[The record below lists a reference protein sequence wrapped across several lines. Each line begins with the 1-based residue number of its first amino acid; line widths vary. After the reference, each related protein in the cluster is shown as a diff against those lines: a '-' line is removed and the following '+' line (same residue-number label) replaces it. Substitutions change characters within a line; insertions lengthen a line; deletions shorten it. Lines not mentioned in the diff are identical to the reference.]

1 DNLPHGL
8 SSGLLLLR
16 RRPTSATVVLA
27 THVAF
32 RRGSL
37 DSELGT
43 RMSRGNAGLT
53 SERGRGQLSRS
64 LRFFWGHDKAVYHKA
79 VGRLPET
86 VRLHWPLQVLGLSA
100 AFHSAASL
108 RTAVATSQ
116 GRGRI
121 LAMLRKRQAA
131 DPDLVA
137 EAFKAI
143 PAEHLEDFEARLA
156 QEPRRVRQAR
166 RRAAAETVEQRW
178 ERLLAHRRR
187 LRGPALPE
195 AEAATYSRRATEDR
209 VRVRRKFFPARPKE
223 VRHTGRQWSNPWTD
237 EAAESVRDVADNDT
251 GLPRAAITPFATMLE
266 DWCKQ
271 GAWAICERCFS
282 LEPRHLKEVDTRR
295 VADPAVP
302 NCRWCRRDGVESVPT
317 VDRVPRQLR
326 GLCHDVVAALRPFD
340 IDCGPYQRPPHGY
353 RVHTALLRLLWS
365 DTDVEAKIAAL
376 EHRTWRT
383 KAKKAFKFLMQH
395 SCSEYR
401 NFVTQH
407 RRFLRDHP
415 MPTDAARRRPLQTLE
430 PPGIE
435 TALWPDL
442 YYNSDLCESVERA
455 TDARRLQ
462 RQGLLQEDSDDD
474 DRERE
479 DDPGRG
485 SLRRS
490 FLKKVLG
497 PLHLEGPETLHL
509 AHILLELL
517 REWVAGGSRKHG
529 ESSKLWQKHLL
540 CGGRRINFAA
550 RLEYQDAEQGVRAY
564 GLEEVD
570 ILKGHVDNIAPQA
583 AGSGGRG
590 LLMRYVATYNVKFS
604 SSFHNE
610 MLADTG
616 VSGYGMALRILST
629 LHPSEPEMWVT
640 LFKQLFPDFAL
651 RGTMLPIV
659 APWPT
664 MDAQP
669 EFVRRYEEC
678 LWRSDSMSLLEY
690 LRKTNAAGE
699 VVAWIQKLHAAAD
712 SALDLGEFASV
723 QTTFGEKVVAAETV
737 SVFSDKYFGQW
748 LMLHVPFRSAADFLY
763 PDIVAKIP
771 TRYQLFACAWRAA
784 GDYWTDRARVR
795 EDMQLAAHKDATI
808 ANFLALLDAQREIV
822 DQYLRGDISLEDEVP
837 EPALPALPGALGLER
852 PCFNR
857 QQQVLER
864 CALERLDLIQALKD
878 AQTPAEADDAALR
891 LEEQNSVLVC
901 MGGPG
906 TGKTFVADY
915 LVRVAVRRG
924 HRVLYALPTGQ
935 LACRMR
941 QRHPDIHVDTCAGAF
956 LFYRPESE
964 TLALM
969 AEYDMVVIDEAL
981 QLSAEEYGACDH
993 AQWRFTHVVTLTEVR
1008 RCKCAVLQAK
1018 LDFLR
1023 HHKPLGQEGKRFVN
1037 RLCYQH
1043 KAWTGHDEPTS
1054 LDIDS
1059 VFKRT
1064 GGKTTFVTCT
1074 KRGAASINAL
1084 AVQVLFSNRKQ
1095 QLLAEIP
1102 GDYDD
1107 NEENFDEYGNL
1118 RRDRAPLPNPVQLY
1132 RGLRVVLTR
1141 NRDKENHYVNGMVA
1155 TVEGYF
1161 PTTGCLR
1168 VRTQTGRRLAIYRY
1182 TDTDV
1187 PCGRAVYFPIRTGY
1201 AGTIYKFQGAYGI
1214 TSARA
1219 LSTGIRFKNGLFV
1232 RGRFTVLFVVLLCEG
1247 DNLPHGLSSG
1257 LLLLRRRPTS
1267 ATVVLATHAGLTS
1280 ERGRGQLSR
1289 SLRFFWGHDKAVYH
1303 KAVGRLPETV
1313 RLHWPLQVLGLSAAF
1328 HSAASLRTAVATSQG
1343 RGRILA
1349 MLRKRQ
1355 AADPDLVAEAFKAIP
1370 AEHLED
1376 FEARLA
1382 QEPRRVRQARRRA
1395 AAETV
1400 EQRWERLLAH
1410 RRRLRGPALPEA
1422 EAATYSRRATEDRVR
1437 VRRKFFPARPK
1448 EVRHTGRQWSNPWT
1462 DEAAESVRD
1471 VADNDTGLPRAAI
1484 TPFAT
1489 MLEDWCKQGA
1499 WAICERCF
1507 SLEPRHLKEV
1517 DTRRVAD
1524 PAVPNCRWCRR
1535 DGVESVPTVDRVPR
1549 QLRGL
1554 CHDVVAA
1561 LRPFDI
1567 DCGPYQRPPHGYRV
1581 HTALL
1586 RLLWSDTDVEAKIA
1600 ALEHRTWRTK
1610 AKKAFKF
1617 LMQHSCSEYRNF
1629 VTQHRRFLRDHPM
1642 PTDAARRRPL
1652 QTLETPGI
1660 ETALWPD
1667 LYYNSDLCE
1676 SVERATD
1683 ARRLQRQ
1690 GLLQEDSDDDDRE
1703 REDDPG
1709 RGSLRRSFLKKVLGP
1724 LHLEGPETLHLAHIL
1739 LELLR
1744 EWVAGGSRKH
1754 GESSKLW
1761 QKHLLCGGRRINFA
1775 ARLEYQ
1781 DAEQG
1786 VRAYGLEEVDILKGH
1801 VDNIAP
1807 QAAGSGGRGL
1817 LMRYVA
1823 TYNVKFS
1830 SSFHNEMLA
1839 DTGVSGYG
1847 MALRILSTL
1856 HPSEPE
1862 MWVTLFKQLFPD
1874 FALGGTMLPIV
1885 APWPTMDAQPE
1896 FVRRYE
1902 ECLWRSDSMSLLEYL
1917 RKTNAAGE
1925 VVAWIQKLHAAADS
1939 ALDLGEFASVQTTFG
1954 EKVVAAETVSVF
1966 SDKYFGQW
1974 LMLHVPF
1981 RSAADFL
1988 YPDIV
1993 AKIPTRY
2000 QLFACAWRAAGDY
2013 WTDRARVREDMQ
2025 LAAHKDAT
2033 IANFL
2038 ALLDAQREIVD
2049 QYLRGDISLE
2059 DEVPEPA
2066 LPALP
2071 GALGLE
2077 RPCFNRQQQVLE
2089 RCALERLDL
2098 IQALKD
2104 AQTPAEADD
2113 AALRLEEQNSVLV
2126 CMGGPGTGKTFVAD
2140 YLVRVAVRRGH
2151 RVLYALPTGQL
2162 ACRMRQRHPDI
2173 HVDTCAGAF
2182 LFYRPESETLALMAE
2197 YDMVVIDEALQLSAE
2212 EYGRLHAMFCATGK
2226 QLLLLLMGDDCQL
2239 PSIHPQQAC
2248 DHAQW
2253 RFTHVVT
2260 LTEVRRCKCA
2270 VLQAKLDFLRHHKPL
2285 GQEGKRFV
2293 NRLCYQ
2299 HKAWTGHD
2307 EPTSLDIDSVFKRTG
2322 GKTTFVT
2329 CTKRGAASINALA
2342 VQVLFSNRKQQLLAE
2357 IPGDYDDN
2365 EENFDE
2371 YGNLRRDRAP
2381 LPNPVQL
2388 YRGLR
2393 VVLTRNRDKE
2403 NHYVNGMVATV
2414 EGYFPTTGCLRVR
2427 TQTGRRLAI
2436 YRYTDTDVPCGRAVY
2451 FPIRTGYAGTIY
2463 KFQGAYG
2470 ITSAR
2475 ALSTGIRFKNGLFV
2489 RGRFTVLFVVLLCE
2503 GDNLPHGLS
2512 SGLLLLRRRPTSATV
2527 VLATHAGLTSE
2538 RGRGQ
2543 LSRSLRFFWG
2553 HDKAVYHKAVGRL
2566 PETVRLHWPLQVL
2579 GLSAAFHSAAS
2590 LRTAV
2595 ATSQGRGRIL
2605 AMLRKRQAA
2614 DPDLVAEAFKAIPA
2628 EHLEDFEA
2636 RLAQE
2641 PRRVRQARRRAA
2653 AETVEQRWERL
2664 LAHRRRLRGPALP
2677 EAEAATYSRRAT
2689 EDRVR
2694 VRRKFFP
2701 ARPKEV
2707 RHTGRQWSNPWTDEA
2722 AESVRD
2728 VADNDTGLPRAAI
2741 TPFATML
2748 EDWCKQ
2754 GAWAICERCF
2764 SLEPRHLKEV
2774 DTRRVADPAVPNCR
2788 WCRRDGVESV
2798 PTVDRVPRQ
2807 LRGLCHDVVAALRPF
2822 DIDCGPYQRPPH
2834 GYRVHTALLRLLWSD
2849 TDVEAKIAALEHR
2862 TWRTK
2867 AKKAFKFLMQHSC
2880 SEYRNFVTQ
2889 HRRFLRDHPM
2899 PTDAAR
2905 RRPLQTLETPGI
2917 ETALWPDLYYNSDLC
2932 ESVERATDARRLQRQ
2947 GLLQEDSDD
2956 DDREREDDPGR
2967 GSLRRSFLKKVLG
2980 PLHLEGPETLHL
2992 AHILLELLR
3001 EWVAGG
3007 SRKHGESSKLWQK
3020 HLLCGGRRINFAARL
3035 EYQDAE
3041 QGVRAYGLEEVDIL
3055 KGHVDNIAPQAAGS
3069 GGRGLLMRYVATYN
3083 VKFSSSF
3090 HNEMLADTGV
3100 SGYGM
3105 ALRILSTL
3113 HPSEPEMWVTL
3124 FKQLFPD
3131 FALGGTML
3139 PIVAPWPTMDA
3150 QPEFVRRYE
3159 ECLWRS
3165 DSMSLLEY
3173 LRKTNAA
3180 GEVVAWIQKL
3190 HAAADSALDLGEFAS
3205 VQTTF
3210 GEKVVAAET
3219 VSVFSDKYFGQWL
3232 MLHVPFRSA
3241 ADFLYP
3247 DIVAKIPTRYQ
3258 LFACA
3263 WRAAGDYWT
3272 DRARVREDMQLAAHK
3287 DATIANFLALL
3298 DAQREIVDQYLRGDI
3313 SLEDEVPEPALPAL
3327 PGALGLER
3335 PCFNR
3340 QQQVLE
3346 RCALERLDLIQALKD
3361 AQTPAEADDAALR
3374 LEEQN
3379 SVLVCMGGPGT
3390 GKTFVADY
3398 LVRVAVRRGHR
3409 VLYALPT
3416 GQLACRMRQ
3425 RHPDIHVDT
3434 CAGAFLFYR
3443 PESETLALMA
3453 EYDMVVID
3461 EALQL
3466 SAEEYGRLH
3475 AMFCATGK
3483 QLLLLL
3489 MGDDCQLP
3497 SIHPQQACDHAQWR
3511 FTHVVT
3517 LTEVRRC
3524 KCAVLQAKLDF
3535 LRHHKPLGQ
3544 EGKRF
3549 VNRLCYQHKA
3559 WTGHDEPTSLDIDS
3573 VFKRTGGKTTFVTC
3587 TKRGAASI
3595 NALAVQVL
3603 FSNRKQQLLAE
3614 IPGDY
3619 DDNEENFDEY
3629 GNLRRDRAP
3638 LPNPVQLYRG
3648 LRVVLTRNRDKENH
3662 YVNGMVATVEGYFP
3676 TTGCLRVRTQTGRR
3690 LAIYRYTDTDVPCG
3704 RAVYFPIRT
3713 GYAGT
3718 IYKFQGAEL
3727 EHVTLWLNRRWCRAA
3742 AYVALSRV
3750 ARDENYLIGG
3760 IVNADHLIPAK

>member
-1 DNLPHGL
+1 MSKRPAAAEPAAAAAAWP
-8 SSGLLLLR
+8 R
-16 RRPTSATVVLA
+16 RRRVMEQGIVPIMEGQPAARPIQRPAAASAA
-27 THVAF
+27 TTNLCHGRPGDPCCF
-32 RRGSL
+32 S
-37 DSELGT
+37 T
-43 RMSRGNAGLT
+43 RVSGQRARYHDVSRQCPWCNAALLQTGLT

-108 RTAVATSQ
+108 RVAVATSQ

-121 LAMLRKRQAA
+121 LAVLRKRQAA

-137 EAFKAI
+137 EALKAV

-187 LRGPALPE
+187 LRVPALPE

-209 VRVRRKFFPARPKE
+209 TRVRRKFFPAQPKE

-237 EAAESVRDVADNDT
+237 AAAERVRDVADNDT
-251 GLPRAAITPFATMLE
+251 GLPRAAITPLASMLE
-266 DWCKQ
+266 NWCKQ
-271 GAWAICERCFS
+271 GAWAICDRCFS

-326 GLCHDVVAALRPFD
+326 GLCNDVVAALRPFD

-383 KAKKAFKFLMQH
+383 KAKKAFNFLMRH
-395 SCSEYR
+395 SSSEYR

-430 PPGIE
+430 TPGIE

-442 YYNSDLCESVERA
+442 YYNSDLCESVARA

-479 DDPGRG
+479 DDPGRN

-490 FLKKVLG
+490 FLKK
-497 PLHLEGPETLHL
+497 
-509 AHILLELL
+509 
-517 REWVAGGSRKHG
+517 
-529 ESSKLWQKHLL
+529 
-540 CGGRRINFAA
+540 
-550 RLEYQDAEQGVRAY
+550 DAEQGVRAY

-651 RGTMLPIV
+651 GGTMLPIV

-678 LWRSDSMSLLEY
+678 VWRSDSMSLLEY
-690 LRKTNAAGE
+690 LRKSNAAGE

-737 SVFSDKYFGQW
+737 SIFSDKYFGQW
-748 LMLHVPFRSAADFLY
+748 LMLHVPFRRASDFLF

-771 TRYQLFACAWRAA
+771 TRYQLFACALRAA

-795 EDMQLAAHKDATI
+795 EDLQLAAYKDATI

-822 DQYLRGDISLEDEVP
+822 DQYLRGLISLEDEAP
-837 EPALPALPGALGLER
+837 EPALPSLPGAAGLER
-852 PCFNR
+852 PRFNR
-857 QQQVLER
+857 QQQALER
-864 CALERLDLIQALKD
+864 CALERLDLIQALKH
-878 AQTPAEADDAALR
+878 AQTPEEADDVALR
-891 LEEQNSVLVC
+891 LEEQNSILVC

-915 LVRVAVRRG
+915 LIRVAVRRG

-941 QRHPDIHVDTCAGAF
+941 QRHPDVHVDTCAGAF

-969 AEYDMVVIDEAL
+969 AEYDVVVIDEAL
-981 QLSAEEYGACDH
+981 QLSAEEYGRLDAMFCATGKQLLLLLMGDDCQLPSIHPQRACDH
-993 AQWRFTHVVTLTEVR
+993 DKWRLTHVVTLTEVR

-1141 NRDKENHYVNGMVA
+1141 NQDKENHYVNGMVA

-1168 VRTQTGRRLAIYRY
+1168 VRTQTGKRLAIYRY

-1187 PCGRAVYFPIRTGY
+1187 PRGRAVYFPIRTGY

-1219 LSTGIRFKNGLFV
+1219 LSTGIRFKNGAY
-1232 RGRFTVLFVVLLCEG
+1232 GI
-1247 DNLPHGLSSG
+1247 
-1257 LLLLRRRPTS
+1257 TS
-1267 ATVVLATHAGLTS
+1267 ARALSTGIRFKNGIVPIMEGQPAARPIQRPAAASAATTNLCHGRPGDPCCFSTRVSGQRARYHDVSRQCPWCNAALLQTGLTS

-1328 HSAASLRTAVATSQG
+1328 HSAASLRVAVATSQG

-1349 MLRKRQ
+1349 VLRKRQ
-1355 AADPDLVAEAFKAIP
+1355 AADPDLVAEALKAVP

-1410 RRRLRGPALPEA
+1410 RRRLRVPALPEA
-1422 EAATYSRRATEDRVR
+1422 EAATYSRRATEDRTR
-1437 VRRKFFPARPK
+1437 VRRKFFPAQPK

-1462 DEAAESVRD
+1462 DAAAERVRD

-1484 TPFAT
+1484 TPLAS
-1489 MLEDWCKQGA
+1489 MLENWCKQGA
-1499 WAICERCF
+1499 WAICDRCF

-1554 CHDVVAA
+1554 CNDVVAA

-1610 AKKAFKF
+1610 AKKAFNF
-1617 LMQHSCSEYRNF
+1617 LMRHSSSEYRNF

-1676 SVERATD
+1676 SVARATD

-1709 RGSLRRSFLKKVLGP
+1709 RNSLRRSFLKK
-1724 LHLEGPETLHLAHIL
+1724 
-1739 LELLR
+1739 
-1744 EWVAGGSRKH
+1744 
-1754 GESSKLW
+1754 
-1761 QKHLLCGGRRINFA
+1761 
-1775 ARLEYQ
+1775 

-1902 ECLWRSDSMSLLEYL
+1902 ECVWRSDSMSLLEYL
-1917 RKTNAAGE
+1917 RKSNAAGE

-1954 EKVVAAETVSVF
+1954 EKVVAAETVSIF

-1981 RSAADFL
+1981 RRASDFL
-1988 YPDIV
+1988 FPDIV

-2000 QLFACAWRAAGDY
+2000 QLFACALRAAGDY
-2013 WTDRARVREDMQ
+2013 WTDRARVREDLQ
-2025 LAAHKDAT
+2025 LAAYKDAT

-2049 QYLRGDISLE
+2049 QYLRGLISLE
-2059 DEVPEPA
+2059 DEAPEPA
-2066 LPALP
+2066 LPSLP
-2071 GALGLE
+2071 GAAGLE
-2077 RPCFNRQQQVLE
+2077 RPRFNRQQQALE

-2098 IQALKD
+2098 IQALKH
-2104 AQTPAEADD
+2104 AQTPEEADD
-2113 AALRLEEQNSVLV
+2113 VALRLEEQNSILV

-2140 YLVRVAVRRGH
+2140 YLIRVAVRRGH

-2162 ACRMRQRHPDI
+2162 ACRMRQRHPDV

-2197 YDMVVIDEALQLSAE
+2197 YDVVVIDEALQLSAE
-2212 EYGRLHAMFCATGK
+2212 EYGRLDAMFCATGK

-2239 PSIHPQQAC
+2239 PSIHPQRAC
-2248 DHAQW
+2248 DHDKW
-2253 RFTHVVT
+2253 RLTHVVT

-2393 VVLTRNRDKE
+2393 VVLTRNQDKE

-2427 TQTGRRLAI
+2427 TQTGKRLAI
-2436 YRYTDTDVPCGRAVY
+2436 YRYTDTDVPRGRAVY

-2463 KFQGAYG
+2463 KFQ
-2470 ITSAR
+2470 
-2475 ALSTGIRFKNGLFV
+2475 
-2489 RGRFTVLFVVLLCE
+2489 
-2503 GDNLPHGLS
+2503 
-2512 SGLLLLRRRPTSATV
+2512 
-2527 VLATHAGLTSE
+2527 
-2538 RGRGQ
+2538 
-2543 LSRSLRFFWG
+2543 
-2553 HDKAVYHKAVGRL
+2553 
-2566 PETVRLHWPLQVL
+2566 
-2579 GLSAAFHSAAS
+2579 
-2590 LRTAV
+2590 
-2595 ATSQGRGRIL
+2595 
-2605 AMLRKRQAA
+2605 
-2614 DPDLVAEAFKAIPA
+2614 
-2628 EHLEDFEA
+2628 
-2636 RLAQE
+2636 
-2641 PRRVRQARRRAA
+2641 
-2653 AETVEQRWERL
+2653 
-2664 LAHRRRLRGPALP
+2664 
-2677 EAEAATYSRRAT
+2677 
-2689 EDRVR
+2689 
-2694 VRRKFFP
+2694 
-2701 ARPKEV
+2701 
-2707 RHTGRQWSNPWTDEA
+2707 
-2722 AESVRD
+2722 
-2728 VADNDTGLPRAAI
+2728 
-2741 TPFATML
+2741 
-2748 EDWCKQ
+2748 
-2754 GAWAICERCF
+2754 
-2764 SLEPRHLKEV
+2764 
-2774 DTRRVADPAVPNCR
+2774 
-2788 WCRRDGVESV
+2788 
-2798 PTVDRVPRQ
+2798 
-2807 LRGLCHDVVAALRPF
+2807 
-2822 DIDCGPYQRPPH
+2822 
-2834 GYRVHTALLRLLWSD
+2834 
-2849 TDVEAKIAALEHR
+2849 
-2862 TWRTK
+2862 
-2867 AKKAFKFLMQHSC
+2867 
-2880 SEYRNFVTQ
+2880 
-2889 HRRFLRDHPM
+2889 
-2899 PTDAAR
+2899 
-2905 RRPLQTLETPGI
+2905 
-2917 ETALWPDLYYNSDLC
+2917 
-2932 ESVERATDARRLQRQ
+2932 
-2947 GLLQEDSDD
+2947 
-2956 DDREREDDPGR
+2956 
-2967 GSLRRSFLKKVLG
+2967 
-2980 PLHLEGPETLHL
+2980 
-2992 AHILLELLR
+2992 
-3001 EWVAGG
+3001 
-3007 SRKHGESSKLWQK
+3007 
-3020 HLLCGGRRINFAARL
+3020 
-3035 EYQDAE
+3035 
-3041 QGVRAYGLEEVDIL
+3041 
-3055 KGHVDNIAPQAAGS
+3055 
-3069 GGRGLLMRYVATYN
+3069 
-3083 VKFSSSF
+3083 
-3090 HNEMLADTGV
+3090 
-3100 SGYGM
+3100 
-3105 ALRILSTL
+3105 
-3113 HPSEPEMWVTL
+3113 
-3124 FKQLFPD
+3124 
-3131 FALGGTML
+3131 
-3139 PIVAPWPTMDA
+3139 
-3150 QPEFVRRYE
+3150 
-3159 ECLWRS
+3159 
-3165 DSMSLLEY
+3165 
-3173 LRKTNAA
+3173 
-3180 GEVVAWIQKL
+3180 
-3190 HAAADSALDLGEFAS
+3190 
-3205 VQTTF
+3205 
-3210 GEKVVAAET
+3210 
-3219 VSVFSDKYFGQWL
+3219 
-3232 MLHVPFRSA
+3232 
-3241 ADFLYP
+3241 
-3247 DIVAKIPTRYQ
+3247 
-3258 LFACA
+3258 
-3263 WRAAGDYWT
+3263 
-3272 DRARVREDMQLAAHK
+3272 
-3287 DATIANFLALL
+3287 
-3298 DAQREIVDQYLRGDI
+3298 
-3313 SLEDEVPEPALPAL
+3313 
-3327 PGALGLER
+3327 
-3335 PCFNR
+3335 
-3340 QQQVLE
+3340 
-3346 RCALERLDLIQALKD
+3346 
-3361 AQTPAEADDAALR
+3361 
-3374 LEEQN
+3374 
-3379 SVLVCMGGPGT
+3379 
-3390 GKTFVADY
+3390 
-3398 LVRVAVRRGHR
+3398 
-3409 VLYALPT
+3409 
-3416 GQLACRMRQ
+3416 
-3425 RHPDIHVDT
+3425 
-3434 CAGAFLFYR
+3434 
-3443 PESETLALMA
+3443 
-3453 EYDMVVID
+3453 
-3461 EALQL
+3461 
-3466 SAEEYGRLH
+3466 
-3475 AMFCATGK
+3475 
-3483 QLLLLL
+3483 
-3489 MGDDCQLP
+3489 
-3497 SIHPQQACDHAQWR
+3497 
-3511 FTHVVT
+3511 
-3517 LTEVRRC
+3517 
-3524 KCAVLQAKLDF
+3524 
-3535 LRHHKPLGQ
+3535 
-3544 EGKRF
+3544 
-3549 VNRLCYQHKA
+3549 
-3559 WTGHDEPTSLDIDS
+3559 
-3573 VFKRTGGKTTFVTC
+3573 
-3587 TKRGAASI
+3587 
-3595 NALAVQVL
+3595 
-3603 FSNRKQQLLAE
+3603 
-3614 IPGDY
+3614 
-3619 DDNEENFDEY
+3619 
-3629 GNLRRDRAP
+3629 
-3638 LPNPVQLYRG
+3638 
-3648 LRVVLTRNRDKENH
+3648 
-3662 YVNGMVATVEGYFP
+3662 
-3676 TTGCLRVRTQTGRR
+3676 
-3690 LAIYRYTDTDVPCG
+3690 
-3704 RAVYFPIRT
+3704 
-3713 GYAGT
+3713 
-3718 IYKFQGAEL
+3718 
-3727 EHVTLWLNRRWCRAA
+3727 
-3742 AYVALSRV
+3742 
-3750 ARDENYLIGG
+3750 
-3760 IVNADHLIPAK
+3760 